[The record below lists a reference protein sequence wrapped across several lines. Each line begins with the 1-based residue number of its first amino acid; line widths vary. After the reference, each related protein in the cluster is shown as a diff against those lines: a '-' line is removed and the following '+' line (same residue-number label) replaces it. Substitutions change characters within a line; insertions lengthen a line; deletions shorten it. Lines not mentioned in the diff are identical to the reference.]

1 MRNSIPI
8 VVFILLLS
16 CKINKQAVSPDDR
29 LYNHVDSLMTQVL
42 EYEYNED
49 SYLDSTSINIG
60 PHGPSIFVPKNPEP
74 LIVMNGTLV
83 TKEFLNNYSLKDV
96 SEINVINDAAAP
108 ALYGSRAKNGVII
121 ISTKSSK
128 QSKK

>member
-16 CKINKQAVSPDDR
+16 CKINKQAVSPDNR
-29 LYNHVDSLMTQVL
+29 LFNHVDSLITQVL

-49 SYLDSTSINIG
+49 SYLDSTLINARS
-60 PHGPSIFVPKNPEP
+60 HGPSIFVPKNPEP
-74 LIVMNGTLV
+74 LIVMNGALV
-83 TKEFLNNYSLKDV
+83 TKESLNNYSMKDV
-96 SEINVINDAAAP
+96 KEINVFGDARAP
-108 ALYGSRAKNGVII
+108 AIYGTRAKNGVIVI
-121 ISTKSSK
+121 NTKSSK